1 MFTGAEVI
9 NRFIANIG
17 ILAQPFHGNDF
28 FVHLNDF
35 TSKEHL
41 MTISE
46 YGHLHEHGWM
56 KGRAASVRGLF
67 Q

>member
-17 ILAQPFHGNDF
+17 IVAQPFHGNDF
-28 FVHLNDF
+28 LIHLNDF
-35 TSKEHL
+35 TSREHL
-41 MTISE
+41 TSISE
-46 YGHLHEHGWM
+46 QGHLHEQGWM
-56 KGRAASVRGLF
+56 KGRATSVRGLF

>member
-1 MFTGAEVI
+1 MFTGEEVI

-17 ILAQPFHGNDF
+17 ILAQPSHGNDF

-41 MTISE
+41 TSISE
-46 YGHLHEHGWM
+46 QGHLYEHDWM
-56 KGRAASVRGLF
+56 KGRAASVGSLF

>member
-17 ILAQPFHGNDF
+17 ILAEPFHGNDF

-35 TSKEHL
+35 MSKEHL
-41 MTISE
+41 TTISE
-46 YGHLHEHGWM
+46 QDHLHEHGWT
-56 KGRAASVRGLF
+56 KGRATSVRGLF

>member
-17 ILAQPFHGNDF
+17 ILAQSFHENDF

-35 TSKEHL
+35 MSKEHL
-41 MTISE
+41 TTISE
-46 YGHLHEHGWM
+46 YGHLHEYGWT
-56 KGRAASVRGLF
+56 KGRTTSVRGLF